1 MSLPESMSRI
11 VIVGT
16 KSHMDEAIDA
26 LYSVK
31 AIHLI
36 DHTVD
41 ADEGFSL
48 GTPRPYSPKASER
61 LLKVRA
67 MEKELGITKHVKAE
81 AVPEDEIKSQIS
93 SDSVELVE
101 KEVLSVLDK
110 RNDLNQRIT
119 ELNATKKNLELLS
132 DIPVDLEL
140 YSGYRSIF
148 GVVGTV
154 AEDPTAALSGINC
167 EIFSSF
173 NKKKGNVIAVF
184 AKVEDKDAVLG
195 ILSENGFSEIS
206 VPEETGSAASALAK
220 TDRDLTASTAELE
233 NVEKEVES
241 LLEKHKSFLKASE
254 EELSI
259 EVQKGEI
266 PVRIANSE
274 YTFVIDAWV
283 PTAKVESV
291 KAEIESKVA
300 GAYVEVEETRGR
312 SMKEVEE
319 AEDRFKD
326 APTKFNNG
334 KVVKEFQYPTKL
346 VSVPKYQ
353 EIDPSIL
360 IAIFLPMFFGLM
372 VGDVGYAIPFIILG
386 AYGLKVTK
394 HKDWR
399 AIATVLFFGGIWAFI
414 FGLFFFG
421 ECLGM
426 HFIGAYHEDGGHLL
440 EVEYCWSMLLGVD
453 NLPSI
458 FEGILPY
465 GTGVGKL
472 FHVGFLLK
480 LSVYIGVVHLLIGYL
495 CGLYNKCIQHGFKHG
510 FMEKGGWIFGFL
522 GLVILCYGLAMFL
535 IYGTAMSEV
544 LPFIAIGAVLIVIEV
559 VMNIK
564 HEGIQAVLELPGIVG
579 NILSYTRLAAIGMS
593 KAGMAL
599 AFNYIALGMVG
610 GVAAGATLGE
620 SFSIMLIIGFLLFAF
635 LHLMIW
641 TLAIL
646 SAGLHGLRLQMVELM
661 AKFFEGGGIQYNPL
675 KIKRKHTV
683 SNEKATKEV

>member
-41 ADEGFSL
+41 ADEGFTL

-67 MEKELGITKHVKAE
+67 MEKELGITKHVKADS
-81 AVPEDEIKSQIS
+81 VPEDEIKSQIS
-93 SDSVELVE
+93 SDSVEIVE

-154 AEDPTAALSGINC
+154 AEDPTAALSGVDC
-167 EIFSSF
+167 EIYSSF
-173 NKKKGNVIAVF
+173 NKKKANVIAVF
-184 AKVEDKDAVLG
+184 AKVADKDKVLG
-195 ILSENGFSEIS
+195 ILSENGFSEIL

-220 TDRDLTASTAELE
+220 TDRDITASTAELE
-233 NVEKEVES
+233 SVEKEIET

-283 PTAKVESV
+283 PTSKVEAV
-291 KAEIESKVA
+291 KTEIETKVD

-312 SMKEVEE
+312 SLEEVEKV
-319 AEDRFKD
+319 EDRFKT

-334 KVVKEFQYPTKL
+334 KVVKEFEYPTKL

-386 AYGLKVTK
+386 AYGLKVTH

-414 FGLFFFG
+414 FGFFFFG

-426 HFIGAYHEDGGHLL
+426 HFVTSHHALS
-440 EVEYCWSMLLGVD
+440 VEYSWQMLLGLD
-453 NLPSI
+453 NLPAI
-458 FEGILPY
+458 FNGILPY
-465 GTGVGKL
+465 ETGVGKL

-480 LSVYIGVVHLLIGYL
+480 LSVYIGIVHLMIGYL
-495 CGLYNKCIQHGFKHG
+495 CALYNKSIQCGFKHG
-510 FMEKGGWIFGFL
+510 FMEKGGWIFGFI
-522 GLVILCYGLAMFL
+522 GLVLVCYGLAMFL
-535 IYGTAMSEV
+535 IYGSQYSINDV
-544 LPFIAIGAVLIVIEV
+544 LPFIAIGAVFIVIEV

-610 GVAAGATLGE
+610 GVEVGATLGE
-620 SFSIMLIIGFLLFAF
+620 SFSIMLIIGFVLFAF

-661 AKFFEGGGIQYNPL
+661 AKFFEGGGIEYNPL
-675 KIKRKHTV
+675 KIKRKQTI
-683 SNEKATKEV
+683 SNDKATKEV